1 MKTIRKP
8 TQAVLADALGIDPA
22 MVSRH
27 KRQGMPVHSIEAA
40 IEWRKAHV
48 RVRVSPADQ
57 SDRTANAL
65 NHEQAVLLAGGLLQV
80 AGELIEFG
88 GDLTPMLPALRHALA
103 AVPLAQR
110 DRLLAPI
117 KVLDLLTDEVARVV
131 DGVDQAGT
139 LEGVLQLLDAT
150 QLDMGSFWYAVAAG
164 EVRVRLPSG

>member
-8 TQAVLADALGIDPA
+8 TQAVLAVALGIDPA

-40 IEWRKAHV
+40 IEWRRAHV
-48 RVRVSPADQ
+48 RVRVTPAGQ
-57 SDRTANAL
+57 SDRTADAL
-65 NHEQAVLLAGGLLQV
+65 NHEQAVLRAGGLLQV
-80 AGELIEFG
+80 AGELLDRG
-88 GDLTPMLPALRHALA
+88 GDVKPMVPTLRHALA
-103 AVPLAQR
+103 AVPLAQCE
-110 DRLLAPI
+110 RLLAPI